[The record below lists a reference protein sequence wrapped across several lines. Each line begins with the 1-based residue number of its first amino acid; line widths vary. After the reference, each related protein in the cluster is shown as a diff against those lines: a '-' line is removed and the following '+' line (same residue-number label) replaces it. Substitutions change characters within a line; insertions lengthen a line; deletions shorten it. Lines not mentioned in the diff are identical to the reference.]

1 MNRTKGIC
9 HAERALYR
17 SALHSYII
25 IRILCIDVM
34 AHNLPQ
40 HADADEHSVF
50 NVVDMIHG
58 VNEHYLR
65 FSIYL
70 RLIQNEVLPSP

>member
-1 MNRTKGIC
+1 MNRTKSIC
-9 HAERALYR
+9 HVERALYR
-17 SALHSYII
+17 SSLHSYII
-25 IRILCIDVM
+25 IHILCIDVK

-40 HADADEHSVF
+40 HEDADEQSVYIEI
-50 NVVDMIHG
+50 DMIHG

-70 RLIQNEVLPSP
+70 RLIQNEALPSP

>member
-1 MNRTKGIC
+1 MNRIKGIC
-9 HAERALYR
+9 HAETALYR

-25 IRILCIDVM
+25 IRILCIDVK
-34 AHNLPQ
+34 AHKLPQ
-40 HADADEHSVF
+40 HADADEHSVYI
-50 NVVDMIHG
+50 VVEMIHG
-58 VNEHYLR
+58 VNEHYLG

>member
-1 MNRTKGIC
+1 MNRIKGIC
-9 HAERALYR
+9 HAETALYR

-40 HADADEHSVF
+40 HSVAHEHTIVI
-50 NVVDMIHG
+50 DRIHG
-58 VNEHYLR
+58 VNEQHQE
-65 FSIYL
+65 FSVYL